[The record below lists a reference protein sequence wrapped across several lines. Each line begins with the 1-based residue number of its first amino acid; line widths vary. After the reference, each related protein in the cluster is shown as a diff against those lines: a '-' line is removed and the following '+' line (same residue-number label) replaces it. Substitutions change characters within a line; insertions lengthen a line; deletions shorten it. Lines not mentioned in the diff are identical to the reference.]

1 MNRPNENAETP
12 PMDFEFDQEMTLVRD
27 MARDFAVKELFPR
40 ASRHDTQ
47 EHLDKEVFEKLAE
60 LGLWGLTVPEEYGG
74 SGLGNLALATVL
86 IELNRGCASTGVTVS
101 VHNSLVGA
109 PLRRF
114 GSEEQKK
121 QWFPRLA
128 TGEILGAYCLTEPNA
143 GSDAAALSTAAK
155 LDGDEWVLD
164 GTKLFVTNG
173 AEAGLFIVY
182 ARTDPEAKRAN
193 GISAFLVPKDTK
205 GLRVGKK
212 EKKTGIR
219 GSSTTEVIF
228 EGARVPT
235 ANLLGEQNRG
245 FQIAMDTLDGGRIG
259 IAAQSVGIAQACLE
273 ESIKYSKDRQ
283 QFSRPLADFQAI
295 QWKLA
300 DMSTQIEASR
310 LLTLKAAWLRDKNE
324 PCGQQAAQAKLF
336 ASRTANFCADE
347 ALQIHGGAGYTDE
360 FPVERLFRD
369 ARITEIYEGAT
380 DIQRIVIAR
389 KVLAS

>member
-1 MNRPNENAETP
+1 
-12 PMDFEFDQEMTLVRD
+12 MDFALDQELTLVRD
-27 MARDFAVKELFPR
+27 MARDFAEKELFPR
-40 ASRHDTQ
+40 AAKHDRQ
-47 EHLDKEVFEKLAE
+47 EHIDREVYAKLAE
-60 LGLWGLTVPEEYGG
+60 LGFMGLTVPEEFGG
-74 SGLGNLALATVL
+74 SGLGNLALASVL

-109 PLRRF
+109 PLKRF
-114 GSEEQKK
+114 GTKAQ
-121 QWFPRLA
+121 QQAWFPRLA
-128 TGEILGAYCLTEPNA
+128 TGEVIGAYCLTEPNA
-143 GSDAAALSTAAK
+143 GSDAAALRTAAVK
-155 LDGDEWVLD
+155 QGGDYVLD

-173 AEAGLFIVY
+173 SEAGLFIVY
-182 ARTDPEAKRAN
+182 ARTDPSVSKAN
-193 GISAFLVPKDTK
+193 GISAFLVPRDTK

-228 EGARVPT
+228 EGARVPA
-235 ANLLGEQNRG
+235 ANLLGQENRG

-259 IAAQSVGIAQACLE
+259 IAAQAVGIGQACLE
-273 ESIKYSKDRQ
+273 ASTKYAKERQ
-283 QFSRPLADFQAI
+283 QFGRPIGDFQAI

-300 DMSTQIEASR
+300 DMSTQLEASR
-310 LLTLKAAWLRDKNE
+310 LLTLHAAWLRDQGE

-336 ASRTANFCADE
+336 ASKTANFCADE
-347 ALQIHGGAGYTDE
+347 AVQIHGGAGYTDE

-389 KVLAS
+389 KVLA

>member
-1 MNRPNENAETP
+1 
-12 PMDFEFDQEMTLVRD
+12 MDFGLDQDLTMVRD
-27 MARDFAVKELFPR
+27 MARDFAEKELFPR
-40 ASRHDTQ
+40 AAKHDRQ
-47 EHLDKEVFEKLAE
+47 EHLDPEVFAKLAE
-60 LGLWGLTVPEEYGG
+60 LGFLGLTVPEEYGG

-109 PLRRF
+109 PLKRF
-114 GSEEQKK
+114 GSKEQQKA
-121 QWFPRLA
+121 WFPRLA
-128 TGEILGAYCLTEPNA
+128 TGEVIGAYCLTEPNA
-143 GSDAAALSTAAK
+143 GSDAAALHTSAR
-155 LDGDEWVLD
+155 LVGGDYVLD

-173 AEAGLFIVY
+173 NEAGLFIVY
-182 ARTDPEAKRAN
+182 ARTDPSAAKAN
-193 GISAFLVPKDTK
+193 GISAFLVPRDTP
-205 GLRVGKK
+205 GVRVGKK

-228 EGARVPT
+228 EGARVPA
-235 ANLLGEQNRG
+235 ANLLGEKNRG

-273 ESIKYSKDRQ
+273 ASTKYAKERQ
-283 QFSRPLADFQAI
+283 QFGRPIGDFQAI

-300 DMSTQIEASR
+300 DMSTQTEASR
-310 LLTLKAAWLRDKNE
+310 LLTLRAAWLRDQGE

-336 ASRTANFCADE
+336 ASKNANFCADE
-347 ALQIHGGAGYTDE
+347 AVQIHGGAGYTDE

-389 KVLAS
+389 KVLA